1 MAFNL
6 SSWCRRGRDYG
17 RGSPPPRGSIEWV
30 AVGDMF
36 YPEPPSASGFQVYEI
51 SYSELD
57 AAKRWVDGVDRS
69 VLTARRLHGDSVLS
83 AADQRSWDDFMSKWR
98 PFYGDMVLP
107 GHFNATLKSNKRA
120 FDDLL
125 SESRRLYERF
135 TKKGMAPVPVPY
147 AGELLVVLRTT
158 PKKITASEMRSRL
171 EAGARCGE
179 KMLDANM
186 AWSDWLLS
194 KDHRALRAAVED
206 ARRAAD
212 IYSRSRLSGATY
224 SPGDPAYDEFLRRLS
239 KIWVEAAGLAGVRE
253 ATATARAELKDDARN
268 LPRDAAGLTLWLL
281 AAAGAAYLGVAW
293 LASPRA
299 PQTIIVGVPDAIP
312 GGEP

>member
-6 SSWCRRGRDYG
+6 SSWSRSGRDFG

-57 AAKRWVDGVDRS
+57 AAKRWVDGIDRS
-69 VLTARRLHGDSVLS
+69 VLTARRLHGDKILS
-83 AADQRSWDDFMSKWR
+83 AADQRAWEDFMSRWR
-98 PFYGDMVLP
+98 PFYGDMVMP
-107 GHFNATLKSNKRA
+107 GHFNTMLKLNKRT

-125 SESRRLYERF
+125 NESKRLYDHFARR
-135 TKKGMAPVPVPY
+135 GMSPVPVPY
-147 AGELLVVLRTT
+147 AGELLEVLRST
-158 PKKITASEMRSRL
+158 PKKLTASEMQSRL
-171 EAGARCGE
+171 LAGTRCGE

-186 AWSDWLLS
+186 TWSDWLLS
-194 KDHRALRAAVED
+194 KDHRALEAAVED

-212 IYSRSRLSGATY
+212 IYGRSRLSSRTY
-224 SPGDPAYDEFLRRLS
+224 SPGDPAYDEFMRRLS
-239 KIWVEAAGLAGVRE
+239 KILVEAAGLAGVRE
-253 ATATARAELKDDARN
+253 VAATARAELKDDARN
-268 LPRDAAGLTLWLL
+268 LPRDAAGLSLWLL
-281 AAAGAAYLGVAW
+281 AAAGAAYLGIAW

-299 PQTIIVGVPDAIP
+299 PSVVIAVPDAYP
-312 GGEP
+312 K